1 MAILMSAIGRTK
13 HSRLTLGTRLLAVFA
28 AMSALIL
35 TLVFIYVA
43 SYKQSSRVLDA
54 VLHLYNKKLDIG
66 AQVELATTEMQG
78 AQRGLMLSYAMHD
91 PGAAVQ
97 YIRLYADS
105 QAKIDGLLSELPS
118 LQLTDTERIS
128 MKEIRKN
135 RDEWAP
141 RFEKLVETCQAGD
154 IAAAYRLR
162 NANKVLSAAMHASA
176 TSLVEEQRKTLE
188 AAHTAQAASVAESN
202 WIALFVIAF
211 SMLLGITV
219 VQVVRGI
226 SHQLRLSIVNLHEG
240 ANQVAQTSGQ
250 ISSSSQS
257 LAQGASDQAAS
268 LEETSTSSQEVA
280 AMVHRNAASA
290 QNAAN
295 FMSSMN
301 ECVVDANNTLADMI
315 VSMQEIGKSSGRI
328 SKIIRV
334 IDEIAFQTNI
344 LALNAAVEAARAGEA
359 GMGFAVVAD
368 EVRNLAQRSAQAARD
383 TAELIEESMERSN
396 AGSTKLSEVAA
407 SIHAITEGTIK
418 VKGLV
423 DEVEAAS
430 REQAQGIEQISKAVS
445 RIGDVT
451 LRTAASA
458 EESAAASEELNAQ
471 SHALVAVVGEL
482 QRMVGVR
489 LRASRRIARSWARQ
503 NTVSP

>member
-141 RFEKLVETCQAGD
+141 RFEKLVETCH
-154 IAAAYRLR
+154 
-162 NANKVLSAAMHASA
+162 ANKVLSAAMHASA